1 MEHVWTVLTERI
13 ITDKKTNQVSL
24 IDTVE
29 EIKAVFPPGPV
40 QVYPIPFDAWFVS
53 LWTRSDATK
62 PEKGRFR
69 ISWIGPAGE
78 ILIPPRPE
86 GEELDLTEKIR
97 VRISTHMISVPSN
110 GNGRYNYIVEQE
122 IEAQWVRVAKIPVDV
137 TIEEE
142 EPKKSWKLV
151 VETPKARVNR

>member
-1 MEHVWTVLTERI
+1 
-13 ITDKKTNQVSL
+13 
-24 IDTVE
+24 
-29 EIKAVFPPGPV
+29 
-40 QVYPIPFDAWFVS
+40 
-53 LWTRSDATK
+53 
-62 PEKGRFR
+62 
-69 ISWIGPAGE
+69 
-78 ILIPPRPE
+78 
-86 GEELDLTEKIR
+86 
-97 VRISTHMISVPSN
+97 MISVPSN